1 MVTWE
6 VEARRILR
14 AELAR
19 AGVGYKTLA
28 VRLAGL
34 GIEENEANL
43 SNKIS
48 RGKFSFVFFLQCMK
62 AIGMTTVNVD
72 VSVTPATYEKGQKAP
87 AK

>member
-1 MVTWE
+1 MLTWE

-28 VRLAGL
+28 VRLAVL
-34 GIEENEANL
+34 GIEESEANL
-43 SNKIS
+43 SNKIA

-62 AIGMTTVNVD
+62 AIGIKSVD
-72 VSVTPATYEKGQKAP
+72 IDTKIDSAVLEKK
-87 AK
+87 

>member
-1 MVTWE
+1 MLTWE

-28 VRLAGL
+28 VRLAAL
-34 GIEENEANL
+34 GIQESEANL
-43 SNKIS
+43 SNKIA

-62 AIGMTTVNVD
+62 AIGIKAVD
-72 VSVTPATYEKGQKAP
+72 IDAKIDSAVLEKK
-87 AK
+87 

>member
-1 MVTWE
+1 MLTWE

-28 VRLAGL
+28 VRLAAL
-34 GIEENEANL
+34 GIEESEANL
-43 SNKIS
+43 SNKIA

-62 AIGMTTVNVD
+62 AIGIKSVD
-72 VSVTPATYEKGQKAP
+72 IDTKIDSAVFEKK
-87 AK
+87 

>member
-1 MVTWE
+1 MLTWE

-28 VRLAGL
+28 VRLAALGL
-34 GIEENEANL
+34 EESEANL
-43 SNKIS
+43 SNKIA

-62 AIGMTTVNVD
+62 AIGIKSVD
-72 VSVTPATYEKGQKAP
+72 IDTKIDSAVLDKK
-87 AK
+87 